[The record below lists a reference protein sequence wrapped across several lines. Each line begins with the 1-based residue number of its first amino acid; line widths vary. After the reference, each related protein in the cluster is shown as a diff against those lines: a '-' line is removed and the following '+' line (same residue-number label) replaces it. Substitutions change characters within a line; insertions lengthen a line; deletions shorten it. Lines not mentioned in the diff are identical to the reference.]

1 MVTKEPSEYYLLKG
15 RYRFRNLITGR
26 DAFVT
31 GYSTPTTPKLRWEKL
46 PILYEEAIDCAIT
59 YLAICLHPNRKEC
72 ELQWVLVEILNEEW
86 QKL

>member
-1 MVTKEPSEYYLLKG
+1 MVTKEPSEYYWLKG

-31 GYSTPTTPKLRWEKL
+31 GYSTPTRRKRRGKELQILR
-46 PILYEEAIDCAIT
+46 EEAIDCAIT
-59 YLAICLHPNRKEC
+59 YLSICLHRNRKEC
-72 ELQWVLVEILNEEW
+72 ELQWVLVEILKEER